1 MRMAPNLN
9 DLARLIVSQMQ
20 IAVPRRRARLSRRA
34 ICIGDIAFGAKFAAV
49 SFAANGAGDTHN
61 RLDL

>member
-1 MRMAPNLN
+1 MRVAPNFN
-9 DLARLIVSQMQ
+9 DLARLIIPQMQ
-20 IAVPRRRARLSRRA
+20 IAVPCMIARLGLGA
-34 ICIGDIAFGAKFAAV
+34 IGIGDVAFRAKLAAV